1 MTGIIIMGIG
11 SVVFAA
17 GLVVFTSAKRPETAV
32 EKQKRMDHVV
42 ELAIADGV
50 LTKNELAKIKE
61 LAEESGMDAAN
72 VIQDAEQKMAERG
85 IESETELVNYAK
97 KSGDD
102 FEKYVVQNFSKKYY
116 KLKEWAGDKYVKGVY
131 AETTQN
137 PDLLMELTTQPE
149 SHLFSVEC
157 KWRKEFHNDF
167 IQFAKEAQLKRYKKY
182 EKDNG
187 IPVFIALGVGGTPS
201 KPAQLFVI
209 PLRYLKKINVH
220 KDQLEGYQQDV
231 DAEFYYDHE
240 KQLFK

>member
-17 GLVVFTSAKRPETAV
+17 GLVVFTFAKRPETDV
-32 EKQKRMDHVV
+32 EKQKRMDHVI

-50 LTKNELAKIKE
+50 LTKNELSKIKE
-61 LAEESGMDAAN
+61 LAEESGMDAAT
-72 VIQDAEQKMAERG
+72 IIKDAEQKMAELG
-85 IESETELVNYAK
+85 IASETELVDYAK

-102 FEKYVVQNFSKKYY
+102 FEKYVVQNFSKKYFTV
-116 KLKEWAGDKYVKGVY
+116 KEWAGDKYVNGVY
-131 AETTQN
+131 AETTQH
-137 PDLLMELTTQPE
+137 PDLLMELS
-149 SHLFSVEC
+149 SHGVKHLLSVEC

-167 IQFAKEAQLKRYKKY
+167 IQFANEAQLKRYKKY

-209 PLRYLKKINVH
+209 PLRSLRKVHVH
-220 KDQLEGYQQDV
+220 KDQLEDHQKDV

-240 KQLFK
+240 TRNFR